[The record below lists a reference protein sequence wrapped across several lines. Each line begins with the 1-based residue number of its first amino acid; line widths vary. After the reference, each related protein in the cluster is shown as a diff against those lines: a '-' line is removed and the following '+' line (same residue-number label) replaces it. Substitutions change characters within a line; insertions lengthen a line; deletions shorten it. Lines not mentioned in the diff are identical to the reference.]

1 VGRVNGGRG
10 ASARMVVL
18 ALLWGSGFL
27 WIKLAL
33 TGLSPVHLTLVRCAL
48 GALTLLALA
57 FAARQRLGRSRC
69 SASANARWTRGSRAS

>member
-1 VGRVNGGRG
+1 MNGGRG
-10 ASARMVVL
+10 ASARVVVL

-48 GALTLLALA
+48 GALTLLAMA
-57 FAARQRLGRSRC
+57 FAARQRLPRDG
-69 SASANARWTRGSRAS
+69 